1 MGIRME
7 LATVF
12 TEPVLRR
19 CWLLNKAL
27 ESAPLDE
34 ALRLARAADE
44 FLSANQANAPALS
57 YEPASTDNSSTV
69 PNQGGEPASALPI
82 AASPGDQAD
91 QGAGPISATDHVAY
105 TADILNSAGAAEGD
119 TSEGASSNSGGEE
132 AGSEPEDSGP
142 QAAMTSGLAVL
153 AGMEDIVRFLR
164 QQDDV
169 VVSAGAATYL
179 VNGRFQLNSKE
190 LLDRANKIRDRQ
202 GKPQFQCIPYGFA
215 TSNGGE
221 IAGHGGD
228 RT

>member
-1 MGIRME
+1 ME

-44 FLSANQANAPALS
+44 FLSVNQANAQALPN
-57 YEPASTDNSSTV
+57 EPASPDSSSTS
-69 PNQGGEPASALPI
+69 PNQAAQPASALPI
-82 AASPGDQAD
+82 AASPGDQAE

-105 TADILNSAGAAEGD
+105 AADIVESPSPMEND
-119 TSEGASSNSGGEE
+119 THEDASNRSGIEE
-132 AGSEPEDSGP
+132 AGTEPEDSGP

-169 VVSAGAATYL
+169 VVSAGTATYL

-202 GKPQFQCIPYGFA
+202 GKPQFQCIPYGFPI
-215 TSNGGE
+215 SNGGE
-221 IAGHGGD
+221 VAGRGED